1 MTGWLVAQLNT
12 PRREPDAGGEEAVQH
27 LPLQYGKI
35 HILKFACRNVIM
47 STGGRIRRQENSM
60 PTAFEDFAGEMMNLA
75 DTQDVWCSTAEFVYN
90 LGFSSCSLTLA
101 ERSETKLE
109 SRYLQTDLGNEFS
122 DSYIKGE
129 LIDID
134 PFLLFSCH
142 KPCAEKVLTRDL
154 SSFPESSPKH
164 QEFLD
169 RLAQTG
175 NTGGIGIPVRT
186 SENQIFGGWMF
197 SSRELEETFHKLF
210 ADHGHEAHMAGLLA
224 YERMVSLGLGRETN
238 EKLLSGR
245 EREVLLWL
253 CAGYRISMIAD
264 KLGISE
270 SAVNL
275 YLKNARAKLGAK
287 TREQAVARAIFSG
300 QIEL

>member
-1 MTGWLVAQLNT
+1 MIVGRAD
-12 PRREPDAGGEEAVQH
+12 RKAGNG
-27 LPLQYGKI
+27 
-35 HILKFACRNVIM
+35 
-47 STGGRIRRQENSM
+47 M
-60 PTAFEDFAGEMMNLA
+60 PTAFEDFA
-75 DTQDVWCSTAEFVYN
+75 DRIITQASSGDVWRCTAEFGHN

-101 ERSETKLE
+101 ERSEGKLE
-109 SRYLQTDLGNEFS
+109 SRYLQTDLGAEFH
-122 DSYIKGE
+122 DAYTTGE
-129 LIDID
+129 LIDLD

-142 KPCAEKVLTRDL
+142 KPSAEKVLTRDL
-154 SSFPESSPKH
+154 SSFPGSSPRH

-186 SENQIFGGWMF
+186 SENQVFGGWMF
-197 SSRELEETFHKLF
+197 SSREPEVTFHKLV
-210 ADHGHEAHMAGLLA
+210 ADHGHEAHLAGLLA
-224 YERMVSLGLGRETN
+224 YERMVSLGLGRE
-238 EKLLSGR
+238 EDQGLLSSR

-253 CAGYRISMIAD
+253 CAGYRVSMIAD

-287 TREQAVARAIFSG
+287 TREQAIARAIFSG

>member
-1 MTGWLVAQLNT
+1 
-12 PRREPDAGGEEAVQH
+12 
-27 LPLQYGKI
+27 
-35 HILKFACRNVIM
+35 
-47 STGGRIRRQENSM
+47 M
-60 PTAFEDFAGEMMNLA
+60 PTAFENFADQMINLPDA
-75 DTQDVWCSTAEFVYN
+75 DDVWRCTAEFSHN

-101 ERSETKLE
+101 ERSGSKLQ
-109 SRYLQTDLGNEFS
+109 SRYMQTDLGDEFHEA
-122 DSYIKGE
+122 YTKGE

-169 RLAQTG
+169 RLAQSG

-186 SENQIFGGWMF
+186 CENLVFGGWMF
-197 SSRELEETFHKLF
+197 SSHEPEQTFHKLI
-210 ADHGHEAHMAGLLA
+210 ADHGHEAHLAGLLA
-224 YERMVSLGLGRETN
+224 YERMISLGLGHEAN

-253 CAGYRISMIAD
+253 CAGYRVSMIAD

-275 YLKNARAKLGAK
+275 YLKNARAKLRAK

>member
-1 MTGWLVAQLNT
+1 
-12 PRREPDAGGEEAVQH
+12 
-27 LPLQYGKI
+27 
-35 HILKFACRNVIM
+35 M
-47 STGGRIRRQENSM
+47 S
-60 PTAFEDFAGEMMNLA
+60 TAFEDFADQLVNLA
-75 DTQDVWCSTAEFVYN
+75 DTDGIWRCTAEFGHN

-101 ERSETKLE
+101 EHSGGKLE
-109 SRYLQTDLGNEFS
+109 SRYLQTDLGSEFH
-122 DSYIKGE
+122 DAYTRGE

-142 KPCAEKVLTRDL
+142 RPNAEKVLTRDL
-154 SSFPESSPKH
+154 SSFPGSSPKH

-186 SENQIFGGWMF
+186 SENQVFGGWMF
-197 SSRELEETFHKLF
+197 SSREPEEIFHKLA
-210 ADHGHEAHMAGLLA
+210 ADHGHEAHLAGLLA
-224 YERMVSLGLGRETN
+224 YERMVSMGLGRESN
-238 EKLLSGR
+238 EARLSAR

-253 CAGYRISMIAD
+253 CAGYRVSMIAD

-270 SAVNL
+270 SAVHL

-287 TREQAVARAIFSG
+287 TREQAIARAIFSG

>member
-1 MTGWLVAQLNT
+1 MPT
-12 PRREPDAGGEEAVQH
+12 PFEKFADRLTNLSDAGD
-27 LPLQYGKI
+27 I
-35 HILKFACRNVIM
+35 WRC
-47 STGGRIRRQENSM
+47 
-60 PTAFEDFAGEMMNLA
+60 
-75 DTQDVWCSTAEFVYN
+75 TAEFSHN

-101 ERSETKLE
+101 ERSGSKLE
-109 SRYLQTDLGNEFS
+109 SRYLQTDLGTEFH
-122 DSYIKGE
+122 DAYTTGE

-134 PFLLFSCH
+134 PFLQFSCH
-142 KPCAEKVLTRDL
+142 KPTAQKILTRDL

-169 RLAQTG
+169 RVAQSG

-186 SENQIFGGWMF
+186 SENLIFGGWMF
-197 SSRELEETFHKLF
+197 SSREPEEAFHKLY
-210 ADHGHEAHMAGLLA
+210 ADYGHQAHLAGLLA
-224 YERMVSLGLGRETN
+224 YERMVSLGLGCETN
-238 EKLLSGR
+238 EKLLSVR

-253 CAGYRISMIAD
+253 CAGYRVSKIAD

-287 TREQAVARAIFSG
+287 TREQAVARAIFSR

>member
-1 MTGWLVAQLNT
+1 ML
-12 PRREPDAGGEEAVQH
+12 
-27 LPLQYGKI
+27 
-35 HILKFACRNVIM
+35 
-47 STGGRIRRQENSM
+47 
-60 PTAFEDFAGEMMNLA
+60 TAFDDFAERMLNLA
-75 DTQDVWCSTAEFVYN
+75 DADEVWQCTAEFGRS
-90 LGFSSCSLTLA
+90 LGFSSCSLTMA
-101 ERSETKLE
+101 ERTQSKLQ
-109 SRYLQTDLGNEFS
+109 SRYLRTDLGDEFS
-122 DSYIKGE
+122 DAYTKGE

-142 KPCAEKVLTRDL
+142 RPCAEKVLTKDV
-154 SSFPESSPKH
+154 SSFPESSSKH

-186 SENQIFGGWMF
+186 SENRVFGGWMF
-197 SSRELEETFHKLF
+197 SSREPEETFHKLS
-210 ADHGHEAHMAGLLA
+210 ADHGHEVHLAGLLA
-224 YERMVSLGLGRETN
+224 YERIASMGIGRKAN
-238 EKLLSGR
+238 EKLLSSR

-253 CAGYRISMIAD
+253 CAGYRVSMIAD
-264 KLGISE
+264 RLGISE

-300 QIEL
+300 QIDL

>member
-1 MTGWLVAQLNT
+1 MPT
-12 PRREPDAGGEEAVQH
+12 PFENFADRLINLTDAGD
-27 LPLQYGKI
+27 I
-35 HILKFACRNVIM
+35 WRC
-47 STGGRIRRQENSM
+47 
-60 PTAFEDFAGEMMNLA
+60 
-75 DTQDVWCSTAEFVYN
+75 TAEFTHN

-101 ERSETKLE
+101 ERSGRKLE
-109 SRYLQTDLGNEFS
+109 SRYLQTDLGNEFH
-122 DSYIKGE
+122 DAYTAGE

-134 PFLLFSCH
+134 PFLQFSCH
-142 KPCAEKVLTRDL
+142 KPTAQKVLTRDL
-154 SSFPESSPKH
+154 SSFPGSSSKH

-169 RLAQTG
+169 HVAQSG

-186 SENQIFGGWMF
+186 CENQIFGGWMF
-197 SSRELEETFHKLF
+197 SSREPEDVFHKLV
-210 ADHGHEAHMAGLLA
+210 ADHGHQAHLAGLLA
-224 YERMVSLGLGRETN
+224 YERMVSLGLRREAN
-238 EKLLSGR
+238 EKLLSVR

-253 CAGYRISMIAD
+253 CAGYRVSKIAD

-287 TREQAVARAIFSG
+287 TREQAVARAIFSR

>member
-1 MTGWLVAQLNT
+1 
-12 PRREPDAGGEEAVQH
+12 
-27 LPLQYGKI
+27 
-35 HILKFACRNVIM
+35 
-47 STGGRIRRQENSM
+47 M
-60 PTAFEDFAGEMMNLA
+60 PTAFENFADQLINLT
-75 DTQDVWCSTAEFVYN
+75 DTQDVWRCTAEFGHN

-101 ERSETKLE
+101 ERSGSKLE
-109 SRYLQTDLGNEFS
+109 SRYLRTDLGKEFH
-122 DSYIKGE
+122 DAYTNGE

-134 PFLLFSCH
+134 PFLQFSCH
-142 KPCAEKVLTRDL
+142 KPSAQKVLTRDL

-164 QEFLD
+164 LEFLD

-186 SENQIFGGWMF
+186 SENQVFGGWML
-197 SSRELEETFHKLF
+197 SSREPEETFHKLL
-210 ADHGHEAHMAGLLA
+210 ADHGHEAHLAGLLA
-224 YERMVSLGLGRETN
+224 YERMVSLGLGREAN
-238 EKLLSGR
+238 EKRLSVR

-253 CAGYRISMIAD
+253 CAGYRVSMIAD

-275 YLKNARAKLGAK
+275 YLKNARTKLGAK
-287 TREQAVARAIFSG
+287 TREQAVARAIFSR

>member
-1 MTGWLVAQLNT
+1 MPT
-12 PRREPDAGGEEAVQH
+12 PFENFADRLINLPDAGDIWQ
-27 LPLQYGKI
+27 
-35 HILKFACRNVIM
+35 C
-47 STGGRIRRQENSM
+47 
-60 PTAFEDFAGEMMNLA
+60 TADF
-75 DTQDVWCSTAEFVYN
+75 SHN

-101 ERSETKLE
+101 ERSGSKLE
-109 SRYLQTDLGNEFS
+109 SRYLQTDLGNEFHEA
-122 DSYIKGE
+122 YTTGE

-134 PFLLFSCH
+134 PFLQFSCH
-142 KPCAEKVLTRDL
+142 KPTAQKVLTRDL
-154 SSFPESSPKH
+154 SSFPGSSPKH

-169 RLAQTG
+169 RVAQSG
-175 NTGGIGIPVRT
+175 NTGGIGVPVRT
-186 SENQIFGGWMF
+186 SENHIFGGWMF
-197 SSRELEETFHKLF
+197 SSREPENVFHKLY
-210 ADHGHEAHMAGLLA
+210 ADYGHQVHLAGLLA

-238 EKLLSGR
+238 EKLLSVR

-253 CAGYRISMIAD
+253 CAGYRVSKIAD

-287 TREQAVARAIFSG
+287 TREQAVARAIFSR

>member
-1 MTGWLVAQLNT
+1 
-12 PRREPDAGGEEAVQH
+12 
-27 LPLQYGKI
+27 
-35 HILKFACRNVIM
+35 
-47 STGGRIRRQENSM
+47 M
-60 PTAFEDFAGEMMNLA
+60 PTAFEKFADQMINLPEA
-75 DTQDVWCSTAEFVYN
+75 GDVWRCTAEFGHN

-101 ERSETKLE
+101 RQSGSKLE
-109 SRYLQTDLGNEFS
+109 SRYLQTDLGHEFHEA
-122 DSYIKGE
+122 YTRGE

-134 PFLLFSCH
+134 PFLRFSCR
-142 KPCAEKVLTRDL
+142 KPIAQKALTRDL

-186 SENQIFGGWMF
+186 SENRVFGGWMF
-197 SSRELEETFHKLF
+197 SSREPEETFHQLF
-210 ADHGHEAHMAGLLA
+210 ADHGHEAHLAGLLA
-224 YERMVSLGLGRETN
+224 YERMVSLGLGRKVN
-238 EKLLSGR
+238 ERRLSGR

-253 CAGYRISMIAD
+253 CTGYRVSMIAD

-270 SAVNL
+270 LAVNL

-287 TREQAVARAIFSG
+287 TREQAVARAIFSR

>member
-1 MTGWLVAQLNT
+1 
-12 PRREPDAGGEEAVQH
+12 
-27 LPLQYGKI
+27 
-35 HILKFACRNVIM
+35 
-47 STGGRIRRQENSM
+47 M
-60 PTAFEDFAGEMMNLA
+60 PTAFEDFADQMINLPDA
-75 DTQDVWCSTAEFVYN
+75 DEVWQCTAEFGHN
-90 LGFSSCSLTLA
+90 LGFSSCSLTMA
-101 ERSETKLE
+101 ERTQSRLE
-109 SRYLQTDLGNEFS
+109 SRYLRTDLGNEFS
-122 DSYIKGE
+122 EAYTKGE

-142 KPCAEKVLTRDL
+142 KPGAGKVLTRDL

-169 RLAQTG
+169 RVAQAG

-186 SENQIFGGWMF
+186 SENQVFGGWMF
-197 SSRELEETFHKLF
+197 SSREPEETFHKLV
-210 ADHGHEAHMAGLLA
+210 AGHGQEAHLAGLLA
-224 YERMVSLGLGRETN
+224 YERMVSLGLGREAN

-253 CAGYRISMIAD
+253 CAGCRVSMIAD
-264 KLGISE
+264 QLAISE

-275 YLKNARAKLGAK
+275 YIKNARAKLGAK
-287 TREQAVARAIFSG
+287 TREQAVARAILSG